1 MGASM
6 GAEETV
12 GRPASAAGPFKRLWI
27 FDFDGTLAPL
37 VPDREAARLHPSCLE
52 LLRDLTAIE
61 DQRTAILSSRQ
72 LEDLAPRVPVPGI
85 LLGGGSGVAWQTP
98 DGRRDMPPPGG
109 RNRLHAARAR
119 LRPLL
124 DRVAR
129 LPGVDIEDKQWSIA
143 IHFRAASSGARQQL
157 EAWMAAE
164 PTNAFR
170 GPEVFEIPLLPE
182 IDKAF
187 GVKNLCRLLHVDP
200 HQINLVYA
208 GDDTNDLV
216 AMRWV
221 LEHNGTAF
229 FVRGTC
235 PIPGP
240 LLVKDPA
247 SLAQCVRNLLKNS
260 GPASSTGCQPS

>member
-1 MGASM
+1 MGH
-6 GAEETV
+6 
-12 GRPASAAGPFKRLWI
+12 PATTAGSFKHLWI

-37 VPDREAARLHPSCLE
+37 VPDREAARLHPSCLD
-52 LLRDLTAIE
+52 LLRDLALLQN
-61 DQRTAILSSRQ
+61 QRTAILSSRQ
-72 LEDLAPRVPVPGI
+72 LEDLTPRVPVPGI

-109 RNRLHAARAR
+109 RNRLRAARAR
-119 LRPLL
+119 LRPFL

-129 LPGVDIEDKQWSIA
+129 LPGVAIEDKLWSIA
-143 IHFRAASSGARQQL
+143 VHFRGASLGARRQL
-157 EAWMAAE
+157 EAWVAAE

-170 GPEVFEIPLLPE
+170 GPEVFEIPLLPG

-187 GVKNLCRLLHVDP
+187 GVKNLCRLLRVNP
-200 HQINLVYA
+200 QQLSLVYA

-221 LEHNGTAF
+221 LDRNGTAF
-229 FVRGTC
+229 FVGETC

-240 LLVKDPA
+240 LLVKDSA
-247 SLAQCVRNLLKNS
+247 SLAQCVRNLLEGS
-260 GPASSTGCQPS
+260 GPTSGAGIQPA